1 MTTRPDQPISDA
13 LDRADAGLLARRLDA
28 RTCSPE
34 LLARLVRHPASRM
47 RHLGLTLLAERT
59 GTPHTGGRS
68 GGGGGGAGHGGE
80 GRGGHPALLA
90 RLLPASPG
98 ESPEESLLLA
108 RLHARLVTQTPGHRL
123 PDWRAAALP
132 ARVRIAWLR
141 TELLDD
147 PAVLR
152 TEPAGELLYRA
163 VRESAAADAR
173 RPDLLV
179 AELVDSG
186 DPVLRAEA
194 LRLARDGLHAGLLAP
209 AFVRGRLVRLLDAP
223 EHDVV
228 TGALRELAEPWAV
241 VTPLDASLLSRPV
254 DARGGGRCADG
265 PGIRGGG
272 RRAEGGGPVW
282 SEALAAA
289 ALLAGARHGRPMVL
303 WTTAEDP
310 SEAPA
315 LRRQAVELLG
325 DQAQRTDIGRL
336 VALAATDPLLLAGPV
351 LTCLRGLHRRGHFPA
366 EPDTGQ
372 LLALALA
379 DRTLPAEDIATVLYT
394 CRRPLFDAL
403 LDAPPTAPDWPRR
416 LELLVALA
424 RQGAADVPIGEAVA
438 RLLPAARAPRPFLD
452 AIRVL
457 RPPGVEEAV
466 LALLPTAPS
475 AALDALEAIGGD
487 RTRSALARALGIGG
501 PVDGLVDGPVDGV
514 ADGPSTAPDRA
525 PRLPVVPELR
535 PVRDRAA
542 ALLWHLTQEPAQRRD
557 LLARLDPQALPPGIE
572 ADLGGPDERELAVLR
587 ARVDADDPV
596 ATLCRI
602 AAYADAATL
611 PLVADLLLRV
621 VRDLAA
627 PRDPAD
633 GPDRPRTDA
642 PLRGV
647 EPAEAPRPDGEP
659 ELPHEALEA
668 VRALGRRLR
677 GRRWIRPVCLLN
689 AQDDTGAGHAFLT
702 ATVLGLL
709 ERPGLT
715 GGEQAVLLKA
725 LLQVPA
731 TASTRA
737 RVHRMLRTRDAQV
750 RKHVIALLAHDAS
763 GQDAR
768 ALSATLVPLTSDP
781 DIRTVRAA
789 LLALGTAR
797 ARWAGEAVAGRL
809 HHPNMNIRKTAAAT
823 LLHTGAP
830 ASVPHLLRALGRD
843 DNPGLRTA
851 LTRALRA
858 VVGRAYAATLLAAAE
873 EARDEHTRRLLLR
886 ALDGEITARAVLA
899 LDVGASPVVPAL
911 LALVADGGVRLAAG
925 SVADLA
931 EPLAR
936 HGVPTPTGAPVEP
949 PGAADPEVAALL
961 RTGWDP
967 ALALRIARRPV
978 PPDVGIA
985 RELPSARAL
994 LVDWLGLADSVGEAG
1009 LRGRL
1014 VRCGLRLCPGPWSAD
1029 EVAVFARYAGTV
1041 TDVFDAA
1048 TGEETGWAGAGGPAG
1063 WAEELIEV
1071 LHAVVPHLSAVQRF
1085 AVVEGLRG
1093 LPPVG
1098 PDSPLRAGAAASAFT
1113 LLRRSGAVLVRAD
1126 LDRALAAAHLGAD
1139 PWRAAPAVLREAFGV
1154 PDEGGASDE
1163 PAAWR
1168 AELSEAV
1175 RTPEALAEFRAR
1187 TVTTGTGTSDAPG
1200 GPRASRTPIGPRAP
1214 IGSSAPIGPS
1224 VPGAPSA
1231 RSAPAVKAGRVP
1243 AAPGSRDL
1251 LAALVEAYPGS
1262 APGVRDRLV
1271 DWMTELQ
1278 PLDAPEWTIAETR
1291 AASTAAGASSRP
1303 VRADGLD
1310 QPRSAA
1316 QRARLLAMLDAEQ
1329 PERRTTAARVLSRWP
1344 EPDASLAVLRAYL
1357 RGRVDVPPE
1366 AASLDLLVH
1375 TEGHTGSHTEDHPDG
1390 YPTDHP
1396 TGRPTDHPE
1405 ARPTSR
1411 PEGHPAVA
1419 ELTARGVLPERVL
1432 RWAARLPEDDLLPLV
1447 PLIVGWWEHGPP
1459 TVREAA
1465 RTAVRHVRADALA
1478 HLLTPRIEAGD
1489 LGLLD
1494 LLTGLRLLRT
1504 PALTRAERLLR
1515 TEGREALADALVLVD
1530 GPLRAS
1536 GAGHEDAAAL
1546 DALRTPARTPA
1557 APAAPET
1564 LPELL
1569 GLARTGTPEQ
1579 TRRVLTRLVE
1589 ERAPGAGAGPDPELR
1604 SLVEELLRHPRAGV
1618 RLHAHRTSRALF
1630 DRDTHARL
1638 TALLLSD
1645 PLPDV
1650 VRMAVRTLGRASWEP
1665 ALPDL
1670 VRLLDHAKPVVRR
1683 AARDALV
1690 GFGAAAVPVLRRAA
1704 AHARP
1709 DRRSL
1714 YTGVLA
1720 EILGPET

>member
-28 RTCSPE
+28 RTCPPE
-34 LLARLVRHPASRM
+34 LLARLVRHPAPRI
-47 RHLGLTLLAERT
+47 RHLGLTLLAEHT
-59 GTPHTGGRS
+59 DTPHAGNRS
-68 GGGGGGAGHGGE
+68 EGEDAGAGGGHAGAGEGGE
-80 GRGGHPALLA
+80 GRAGHPALLA

-98 ESPEESLLLA
+98 ETPEESLLLA
-108 RLHARLVTQTPGHRL
+108 RLHARLVTRAPRHRL

-141 TELLDD
+141 TELLGD

-241 VTPLDASLLSRPV
+241 VTPLDASLLSRPA
-254 DARGGGRCADG
+254 DARGGRRADG
-265 PGIRGGG
+265 PGARGGS
-272 RRAEGGGPVW
+272 RCAEGGGPAS

-289 ALLAGARHGRPMVL
+289 ALLAGARHGHHVVL

-325 DQAQRTDIGRL
+325 DRAQRTDIGRL

-366 EPDTGQ
+366 EPDTGP

-403 LDAPPTAPDWPRR
+403 VDAPPAAPDWPRR

-438 RLLPAARAPRPFLD
+438 RLLPTARAPRPFLD
-452 AIRVL
+452 ALRVL
-457 RPPGVEEAV
+457 RPPGAEEAV
-466 LALLPTAPS
+466 LALLSAAPS

-487 RTRSALARALGIGG
+487 RTRSALARGLGIGG
-501 PVDGLVDGPVDGV
+501 PADGAVEGPADGLVGG
-514 ADGPSTAPDRA
+514 ASMAADRA
-525 PRLPVVPELR
+525 PRLPVAPDLR

-542 ALLWHLTQEPAQRRD
+542 ALLWQLTHEPAQRRD
-557 LLARLDPQALPPGIE
+557 LVARLDPQALPPGIE
-572 ADLGGPDERELAVLR
+572 ADLGAPDARELALLR
-587 ARVDADDPV
+587 ARVDVDDPV
-596 ATLCRI
+596 AALCRI
-602 AAYADAATL
+602 AAYADAGTL
-611 PLVADLLLRV
+611 PLVADLLLRI

-627 PRDPAD
+627 PRDPAG
-633 GPDRPRTDA
+633 GPDRPRTDT
-642 PLRGV
+642 PLPGV
-647 EPAEAPRPDGEP
+647 EPAEPPRPDGEP

-677 GRRWIRPVCLLN
+677 GRRWIRPVCLLD
-689 AQDDTGAGHAFLT
+689 ARDDTGAGHAFLT

-737 RVHRMLRTRDAQV
+737 RVHRMLRTRDPQV

-763 GQDAR
+763 GRDAR

-797 ARWAGEAVAGRL
+797 ARWAGEAVAGCL

-843 DNPGLRTA
+843 DNPGLRSA

-858 VVGRAYAATLLAAAE
+858 VVGRAHAATLLAAAE
-873 EARDEHTRRLLLR
+873 AARDERTRRLLLR
-886 ALDGEITARAVLA
+886 ALDGEVTARAVLA
-899 LDVGASPVVPAL
+899 LDVGDSPVVPAL
-911 LALVADGGVRLAAG
+911 LTLVADGGVRLAAG

-936 HGVPTPTGAPVEP
+936 HGVPTPTGVPGGP

-978 PPDVGIA
+978 PPDAGIA
-985 RELPSARAL
+985 RELPTVRVL
-994 LVDWLGLADSVGEAG
+994 LGDWLGLAESADEAG

-1029 EVAVFARYAGTV
+1029 EVAVLARYAGTV
-1041 TDVFDAA
+1041 TDAFDAA
-1048 TGEETGWAGAGGPAG
+1048 TSEQTGRAGPVG

-1071 LHAVVPHLSAVQRF
+1071 LHAVAPHLSAVQRF
-1085 AVVEGLRG
+1085 AVVEGLRR

-1098 PDSPLRAGAAASAFT
+1098 PDRPLRTGAAASAFT

-1154 PDEGGASDE
+1154 PDERAMSDE
-1163 PAAWR
+1163 PVLWR
-1168 AELSEAV
+1168 AELAEAV

-1187 TVTTGTGTSDAPG
+1187 AATTGVGTSGVPGDPSASSAQSVPSASSAQSGSSAPG
-1200 GPRASRTPIGPRAP
+1200 GPSASTVKADC
-1214 IGSSAPIGPS
+1214 
-1224 VPGAPSA
+1224 
-1231 RSAPAVKAGRVP
+1231 APAS
-1243 AAPGSRDL
+1243 PGSREL
-1251 LAALVEAYPGS
+1251 LAALVEVYPRA
-1262 APGVRDRLV
+1262 APGVRGRLV

-1303 VRADGLD
+1303 VRADDLD

-1316 QRARLLAMLDAEQ
+1316 QRARLFALLDAGR
-1329 PERRTTAARVLSRWP
+1329 PERRTTAARALSSWP

-1357 RGRVDVPPE
+1357 RGRVDVLPE
-1366 AASLDLLVH
+1366 AASLDLLA
-1375 TEGHTGSHTEDHPDG
+1375 HTEDHPMG
-1390 YPTDHP
+1390 QPEAHP
-1396 TGRPTDHPE
+1396 EGRPTDHSE
-1405 ARPTSR
+1405 D
-1411 PEGHPAVA
+1411 HPAVA
-1419 ELTARGVLPERVL
+1419 ELTAHGVLPERAL

-1447 PLIVGWWEHGPP
+1447 PLIVEWWEHGPP
-1459 TVREAA
+1459 AVHEAA
-1465 RTAVRHVRADALA
+1465 RTAVRNVRADALA

-1530 GPLRAS
+1530 GPLRAP
-1536 GAGHEDAAAL
+1536 GAGPEDAATL
-1546 DALRTPARTPA
+1546 DALRAPARTPA
-1557 APAAPET
+1557 APADPVT

-1569 GLARTGTPEQ
+1569 ALARTGTPEQ

-1589 ERAPGAGAGPDPELR
+1589 EHAPGTGTGAGPDPELR
-1604 SLVEELLRHPRAGV
+1604 ALVEELLRHPRAGV

-1630 DRDTHARL
+1630 GRETHARL

-1714 YTGVLA
+1714 YTDVLA
-1720 EILGPET
+1720 EILGRET

>member
-1 MTTRPDQPISDA
+1 MTTRPDEPISDA

-28 RTCSPE
+28 RTCPPE
-34 LLARLVRHPASRM
+34 LLARLVRHPAPRM

-59 GTPHTGGRS
+59 DPPHTGDRS
-68 GGGGGGAGHGGE
+68 GGGGAGMDEGGE

-90 RLLPASPG
+90 GLLPASPG

-108 RLHARLVTQTPGHRL
+108 RLHARLVTQGPGHRL

-179 AELVDSG
+179 AELVESG

-254 DARGGGRCADG
+254 DARGGRCADG
-265 PGIRGGG
+265 PGGRDGG
-272 RRAEGGGPVW
+272 RCAEGGGPAW

-289 ALLAGARHGRPMVL
+289 ALLAGARHGHPTVL

-438 RLLPAARAPRPFLD
+438 RLLPAARAPGPFLD

-457 RPPGVEEAV
+457 RPPGAEEAV
-466 LALLPTAPS
+466 LALLPTVPS

-487 RTRSALARALGIGG
+487 RTRSALARGLGIG
-501 PVDGLVDGPVDGV
+501 GLVDGPVDGPSDGA

-535 PVRDRAA
+535 PVRDRAT

-557 LLARLDPQALPPGIE
+557 LLARLDPRALPPGIE
-572 ADLGGPDERELAVLR
+572 ADLGAPDERELAVLR
-587 ARVDADDPV
+587 ARVDVDDPV
-596 ATLCRI
+596 AALCRV

-611 PLVADLLLRV
+611 PLVADLLLRI

-633 GPDRPRTDA
+633 GPDRPRADA
-642 PLRGV
+642 QLRGV
-647 EPAEAPRPDGEP
+647 EPAEPPRPDGEP

-668 VRALGRRLR
+668 VRTLGRRLR
-677 GRRWIRPVCLLN
+677 GRRWIRPVCLLD

-731 TASTRA
+731 TASIRA
-737 RVHRMLRTRDAQV
+737 RVHRMLRTRDPQV

-809 HHPNMNIRKTAAAT
+809 HHPTMNIRKTAAAT

-843 DNPGLRTA
+843 DNPGLRSA
-851 LTRALRA
+851 LTQALRA

-873 EARDEHTRRLLLR
+873 AARDERTRRLLLR

-911 LALVADGGVRLAAG
+911 LALVAEGGVRLAAG
-925 SVADLA
+925 SAADLA

-936 HGVPTPTGAPVEP
+936 HAVPTPTGAPVEP

-994 LVDWLGLADSVGEAG
+994 LGDWLGLADSVGQAG

-1029 EVAVFARYAGTV
+1029 EVAVFVRYADTV
-1041 TDVFDAA
+1041 IDVFDAA
-1048 TGEETGWAGAGGPAG
+1048 TGDETGRVGSAGSVG

-1071 LHAVVPHLSAVQRF
+1071 LHAVAPHLSAVQRF

-1154 PDEGGASDE
+1154 PDGRGTSDE
-1163 PAAWR
+1163 PASWR
-1168 AELSEAV
+1168 TELTEAV
-1175 RTPEALAEFRAR
+1175 RTSEALAEFRAR
-1187 TVTTGTGTSDAPG
+1187 AVTTGNGTSGAPG
-1200 GPRASRTPIGPRAP
+1200 GPRVSRPPIGP
-1214 IGSSAPIGPS
+1214 SAPIGRS
-1224 VPGAPSA
+1224 APSA
-1231 RSAPAVKAGRVP
+1231 RSAPTVKAGRGP
-1243 AAPGSRDL
+1243 AAPGSREL

-1303 VRADGLD
+1303 VRADDLD

-1316 QRARLLAMLDAEQ
+1316 QRAHLLAMLDAEQ
-1329 PERRTTAARVLSRWP
+1329 PERRTTAARALSRWP

-1357 RGRVDVPPE
+1357 RGRVDVLPE
-1366 AASLDLLVH
+1366 VASLDLLAH
-1375 TEGHTGSHTEDHPDG
+1375 TEGHTGSHTGSHTGDNPDG

-1396 TGRPTDHPE
+1396 TGRPTDHPDGY
-1405 ARPTSR
+1405 PTDR
-1411 PEGHPAVA
+1411 PEDHPAVA

-1459 TVREAA
+1459 AVHEAA
-1465 RTAVRHVRADALA
+1465 RTAVRNVRADALA
-1478 HLLTPRIEAGD
+1478 QLLTPRIEAGD

-1530 GPLRAS
+1530 GPLRAP

-1546 DALRTPARTPA
+1546 DALRTPAR

-1589 ERAPGAGAGPDPELR
+1589 EHASGPGAGPDPELR

-1630 DRDTHARL
+1630 GRETHARL

-1714 YTGVLA
+1714 YTDVLA